1 MSIKDRQKK
10 EYKRLIKLFDGISS
24 EKLKAVDGMIQ
35 RAAFMRVALEDLED
49 VVDKEGVLDLFEQ
62 GDYTYNREH
71 PAMKSYNQT
80 VKNYNATMKQIVE
93 SLPEDV
99 KADELIDFIAGR

>member
-1 MSIKDRQKK
+1 MTIKERQNK
-10 EYKRLIKLFDGISS
+10 EYKRLKALLKPLGE

-35 RAAFMRVALEDLED
+35 RAAFMRIALEDLED
-49 VVDKEGVLDLFEQ
+49 VIDREGVLDLFEQ

-80 VKNYNATMKQIVE
+80 IKNYNATMKQIIDSIPNGE
-93 SLPEDV
+93 IH
-99 KADELIDFIAGR
+99 DELMEFLKR